1 MYKINLKISS
11 ATTDG
16 VFETVTN
23 ALLTQSDEHLVV
35 GKITL
40 LDIVVLK

>member
-1 MYKINLKISS
+1 MCKINLKISS